1 MTAWATFQDLEDLNM
16 KYEELQKKVVQWAK
30 DRGILENS
38 TAIKQIHKT
47 REELYE
53 TLSALKDLED
63 GKESMLEVADGIG
76 DMLVTIILLANIV
89 GLDSV
94 DCLAD
99 AYEEIKNRKGK
110 MVDGLFVKEKKE
122 DDKYADDLILTKKDK
137 ANIERKERMLE
148 AEKEDRKYKPKIFNL

>member
-1 MTAWATFQDLEDLNM
+1 MMAWETLQDLEDLNM
-16 KYEELQKKVVQWAK
+16 KYEELQKKVIQWAK
-30 DRGILENS
+30 DRNILENS

-53 TLSALKDLED
+53 TLTALRDLED

-110 MVDGLFVKEKKE
+110 MVNGLFVKEKNNIWQIGNKE
-122 DDKYADDLILTKKDK
+122 NAKKGK
-137 ANIERKERMLE
+137 
-148 AEKEDRKYKPKIFNL
+148 